1 MIITCKKCHTKFNLD
16 EKLLKQAGSKVRCS
30 KCQNIFLAYLPTEK
44 APFETEKEDF
54 YLSSLGLEMEPKLE
68 VEELPKL
75 KLDTEP
81 VAEETPE
88 ETEAVL
94 EIREEELDLS
104 DIEEETPETE
114 TVVKEEPEDI
124 ELELDL
130 DTEHLAEQT
139 PEEAKASLEPDDD
152 EIEWSALNLKE
163 DQGTEAEIKEVP
175 EELEFELD
183 AESEAKEALDELKQ
197 EFELEDIDKKEV
209 TGTVDLGHKAD
220 QTEKEKAEKPTK
232 TYVKTKEAPITTE
245 YETMPAGK
253 KRISTP
259 ILIALIIAL
268 FMGGSYGTYVA
279 LKSMNIKIPFISDLL
294 EPAVHDEVG
303 NLKIIAFDITDQFID
318 NPKSGKLFIISGK
331 VKNEYSEA
339 RSFIRVTGKLYTDER
354 VLSKTA
360 TTYCGNVLSDQDLL
374 NMDMDSINKRLL
386 IPFGDNKSNV
396 NVKPGKLLQ
405 FMIVFPDIP
414 DTTKEYT
421 LEVAGSSP
429 A

>member
-1 MIITCKKCHTKFNLD
+1 
-16 EKLLKQAGSKVRCS
+16 
-30 KCQNIFLAYLPTEK
+30 
-44 APFETEKEDF
+44 
-54 YLSSLGLEMEPKLE
+54 
-68 VEELPKL
+68 LPKL

-88 ETEAVL
+88 A
-94 EIREEELDLS
+94 
-104 DIEEETPETE
+104 E
-114 TVVKEEPEDI
+114 TVVKEEPDDI
-124 ELELDL
+124 ELELDP
-130 DTEHLAEQT
+130 DAEPLAEQT
-139 PEEAKASLEPDDD
+139 PEEAKASLETDDD

-175 EELEFELD
+175 EEPEFELD
-183 AESEAKEALDELKQ
+183 AESESKEMLNELKQ

-209 TGTVDLGHKAD
+209 TGTIDLGPKDD

-232 TYVKTKEAPITTE
+232 AYVKTKEVPITTE

-268 FMGGSYGTYVA
+268 FMGGSYGTYMA

-354 VLSKTA
+354 VLLKTA

-374 NMDMDSINKRLL
+374 NMDMASINKRLL
-386 IPFGDNKSNV
+386 TPFGDNKSNV

-414 DTTKEYT
+414 ENTKEYT